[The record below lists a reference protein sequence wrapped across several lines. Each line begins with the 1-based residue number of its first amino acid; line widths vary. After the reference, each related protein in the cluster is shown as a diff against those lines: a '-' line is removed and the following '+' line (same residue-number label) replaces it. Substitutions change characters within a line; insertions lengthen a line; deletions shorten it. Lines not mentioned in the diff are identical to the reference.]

1 MSNLGAIIEGI
12 DKWTPKSEADLFKIC
27 KEHKDNLAGAFDPNG
42 WTLLHTAVYK
52 EIDFISTIKRHISN
66 VSFIGNIGVDDECPP
81 LSDVIFQIL
90 MKNFK

>member
-52 EIDFISTIKRHISN
+52 EIDFISTEYQFKTQN
-66 VSFIGNIGVDDECPP
+66 VQTKSV
-81 LSDVIFQIL
+81 LL
-90 MKNFK
+90 MMVRF